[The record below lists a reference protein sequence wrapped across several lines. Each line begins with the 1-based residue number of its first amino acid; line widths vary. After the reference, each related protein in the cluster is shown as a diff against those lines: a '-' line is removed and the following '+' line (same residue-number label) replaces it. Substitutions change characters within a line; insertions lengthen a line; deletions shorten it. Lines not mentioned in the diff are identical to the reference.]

1 MGKVNNA
8 LNMLMLL
15 KSRNKMTRREIAE
28 ELEVDVRQISRYKED
43 LCMAGILIEEERGR
57 YGGYSIKGKT
67 AWINAD
73 LTEDEVKALEL
84 VINYIQEGFPL
95 KSDFNSGMAKILSN
109 YKLGDDNSSVSANIN
124 TSAHFKRLNRNKE
137 DLKKKWIII
146 NESIISSNK
155 LKINYS
161 NLKDENTI
169 RIVRPYSVYIYQGA
183 NYMLAYCE
191 YSNKLINFKLVRI
204 REIEVL
210 DEIFDKGNF
219 EIKSYLN
226 NRLGIHGDREKFVV
240 KLKVY
245 YPYAKCFKEHKWVT
259 EEKIDDHYNEGYLF
273 YSGNIEGKADI
284 IKWVMEMGS
293 NVEVLE
299 PKEIKDEIIN
309 ECKKI
314 MRLYK
319 A

>member
-28 ELEVDVRQISRYKED
+28 ELEVDIRQISRYKDD

-84 VINYIQEGFPL
+84 VINYIQAGTFPL
-95 KSDFNSGMAKILSN
+95 KTDFNSGITKILSN
-109 YKLGDDNSSVSANIN
+109 YKVDNNSFWNANA
-124 TSAHFKRLNRNKE
+124 TAQFKRINRNTD
-137 DLKKKWIII
+137 DLKEKWITI
-146 NESIISSNK
+146 NESIVNIKK
-155 LKINYS
+155 LKIDYS
-161 NLKDENTI
+161 NLEDERMI
-169 RIVRPYSVYIYQGA
+169 RTVWPYAIYIYQGA

-191 YSNKLINFKLVRI
+191 YRNKIRNFKLVRI
-204 REIEVL
+204 RKIEVL
-210 DEIFDKGNF
+210 DETFDKGNF
-219 EIKSYLN
+219 DVKSYLN
-226 NRLGIHGDREKFVV
+226 SRLGIHSGREKFVV
-240 KLKVY
+240 KLKVF
-245 YPYAKCFKEHKWVT
+245 YPYAKCFKEHKWVID
-259 EEKIDDHYNEGYLF
+259 EKIEDHYKDGYLL
-273 YSGNIEGKADI
+273 YTGNIEGKVDI
-284 IKWVMEMGS
+284 IKWIMEMGS

-299 PKEIKDEIIN
+299 PKEIKDEIIS

-314 MRLYK
+314 MGLYK
-319 A
+319 I